1 MQKAEIRIKRLLHGT
16 GLKLSAAESCT
27 GGMISHLITTV
38 PGSSNY
44 YLGSVTSYDPRIKEE
59 ILGVKAETIEAFGIV
74 SSEVASSMAR
84 GVRKLTGSDFS
95 VATTGWADSYGDEH
109 EPAGTCW
116 AAIDGP
122 IGTKTFRLSN
132 HESRKANI
140 KAFASSA
147 LVILAEYIEQCL
159 TNQESNNKTK
169 LL

>member
-1 MQKAEIRIKRLLHGT
+1 MVKAEVRIKRMLHGS

-44 YLGSVTSYDPRIKEE
+44 YLGSVTSYDPIIKEQ
-59 ILGVKAETIEAFGIV
+59 ILGVSPETIRDKGIV
-74 SSEVASSMAR
+74 SSDVAAAMAC
-84 GVRKLTGSDFS
+84 GVRKLTGSTYS

-122 IGTKTFRLSN
+122 KGTKTVRLSS
-132 HESRKANI
+132 HESRKSNI
-140 KAFASSA
+140 KAFAASA
-147 LVILAEYIEQCL
+147 LEILADYI
-159 TNQESNNKTK
+159 QEDLSI
-169 LL
+169 

>member
-1 MQKAEIRIKRLLHGT
+1 MLHGS

-44 YLGSVTSYDPRIKEE
+44 YLGSVTSYDPIIKEQL
-59 ILGVKAETIEAFGIV
+59 LGVSPETIRDKGIV
-74 SSEVASSMAR
+74 SSDVAAAMAC
-84 GVRKLTGSDFS
+84 GVRKLTGSTYS

-122 IGTKTFRLSN
+122 KGTNTVRLSS
-132 HESRKANI
+132 HESRKSNI
-140 KAFASSA
+140 KAFAASA
-147 LVILAEYIEQCL
+147 LEILADYI
-159 TNQESNNKTK
+159 QEDLSI
-169 LL
+169 

>member
-1 MQKAEIRIKRLLHGT
+1 MIKAEIRIKRMLHGS

-44 YLGSVTSYDPRIKEE
+44 YLGSVTSYDPSIKEQ
-59 ILGVKAETIEAFGIV
+59 ILGVSARTIEDEGIV
-74 SSEVASSMAR
+74 SSAVAAAMAR
-84 GVRKLTGSDFS
+84 GVRTLTGSTYS

-116 AAIDGP
+116 AAVDGP
-122 IGTKTFRLSN
+122 KGTKTVRLSN

-147 LVILAEYIEQCL
+147 LEILADYIKEDL
-159 TNQESNNKTK
+159 SI
-169 LL
+169 

>member
-1 MQKAEIRIKRLLHGT
+1 MLHGS

-44 YLGSVTSYDPRIKEE
+44 YLGSVTSYDPIIKEQL
-59 ILGVKAETIEAFGIV
+59 LGVSPETIRDKGIV
-74 SSEVASSMAR
+74 SSDVAAAMAC
-84 GVRKLTGSDFS
+84 GVRKLTGSTYS

-122 IGTKTFRLSN
+122 KGTKTVRLSS
-132 HESRKANI
+132 HESRKSNI
-140 KAFASSA
+140 KAFAASA
-147 LVILAEYIEQCL
+147 LEILADYI
-159 TNQESNNKTK
+159 QEDLSF
-169 LL
+169 

>member
-1 MQKAEIRIKRLLHGT
+1 MQKAEIRLKKLLHGS

-59 ILGVKAETIEAFGIV
+59 LLGVDSGTIENYGIV
-74 SSEVASSMAR
+74 SSQVAAAMAH
-84 GVRKLTGSDFS
+84 GVRHLTGSDFS

-116 AAIDGP
+116 VAVDGP
-122 IGTKTFRLSN
+122 DGTKTFRLSS

-147 LVILAEYIEQCL
+147 LEILAAYID
-159 TNQESNNKTK
+159 NNLNK
-169 LL
+169 

>member
-1 MQKAEIRIKRLLHGT
+1 MLHGS

-44 YLGSVTSYDPRIKEE
+44 YLGSVTSYDPIIKEQ
-59 ILGVKAETIEAFGIV
+59 ILGVSPETIRDKGIV
-74 SSEVASSMAR
+74 SSDVAAAMAC
-84 GVRKLTGSDFS
+84 GVRKLTGSTYS

-122 IGTKTFRLSN
+122 KGTKTVRLSS
-132 HESRKANI
+132 HESRKSNI
-140 KAFASSA
+140 KAFAASA
-147 LVILAEYIEQCL
+147 LEILADYI
-159 TNQESNNKTK
+159 QEDLSI
-169 LL
+169 

>member
-1 MQKAEIRIKRLLHGT
+1 MVKAEVRIKRMLHGS

-44 YLGSVTSYDPRIKEE
+44 YLGSVTSYDPIIKEQL
-59 ILGVKAETIEAFGIV
+59 LGVSPETIRDKGIV
-74 SSEVASSMAR
+74 SSDVAAAMAC
-84 GVRKLTGSDFS
+84 GVRKLTGSTYS

-122 IGTKTFRLSN
+122 KGTKTVRLSS
-132 HESRKANI
+132 HESRKSNI
-140 KAFASSA
+140 KAFAASA
-147 LVILAEYIEQCL
+147 LEILADYI
-159 TNQESNNKTK
+159 QEDLSI
-169 LL
+169 

>member
-1 MQKAEIRIKRLLHGT
+1 MQKAEIRIKKLLHGT

-44 YLGSVTSYDPRIKEE
+44 YLGSVTSYDPRIKQEL
-59 ILGVKAETIEAFGIV
+59 LGVAAETIEKYGIV
-74 SSEVASSMAR
+74 SSQVAASMTQ
-84 GVRKLTGSDFS
+84 GVRRLTGADFS
-95 VATTGWADSYGDEH
+95 VATTGWADAYGDEH

-116 AAIDGP
+116 VAVDGP
-122 IGTKTFRLSN
+122 EGTKTFRLSN

-147 LVILAEYIEQCL
+147 LEILTTYIEQNL
-159 TNQESNNKTK
+159 NQ
-169 LL
+169 